1 MNAFK
6 LRTLVSQNLRTS
18 KEMTFS
24 EENYLKAIYHL
35 TSSNDTEVSTN
46 GIAEMMET
54 KASSVTDMLKKLAE
68 KDLVNY
74 KKYQGVSLTENG
86 KSAAKMIVRKHRLW
100 EVFLVEKLNFSWDEV
115 HDIAEQL
122 EHIKSEQLI
131 NRLDDFL
138 GNPTEDPHGDPIP
151 DANGR
156 IVKIE
161 KQLLSELT
169 ENQIGV
175 CVGVKDTS
183 SDFLK
188 YLDKQEIALGSKI
201 EFLSKESFDL
211 SVKIKVDSKELSI
224 SNKIASNLFVKL
236 V

>member
-1 MNAFK
+1 
-6 LRTLVSQNLRTS
+6 
-18 KEMTFS
+18 MTHS

-35 TSSNDTEVSTN
+35 ALVSNADVSTN
-46 GIAEMMET
+46 SIAELMDT

-74 KKYQGVSLTENG
+74 KKYQGVSLTDKG
-86 KSAAKMIVRKHRLW
+86 GLAAKMIVRKHRLW
-100 EVFLVEKLNFSWDEV
+100 EVFLVEKLDFSWDEV

-122 EHIKSEQLI
+122 EHIKSEKLI
-131 NRLDDFL
+131 NKLDDFL

-151 DANGR
+151 NADGQ
-156 IVKIE
+156 ILKIE

-169 ENQIGV
+169 ENQKGI

-183 SDFLK
+183 SEFLK
-188 YLDKQEIALGSKI
+188 YLDKQEIALGSII
-201 EFLSKESFDL
+201 EIIGKESFDL
-211 SVKIKVDSKELSI
+211 SYKIKVDGKSLTI

-236 V
+236 T

>member
-1 MNAFK
+1 
-6 LRTLVSQNLRTS
+6 
-18 KEMTFS
+18 MTFS

-211 SVKIKVDSKELSI
+211 SVKIKVDNKELSI

>member
-1 MNAFK
+1 
-6 LRTLVSQNLRTS
+6 
-18 KEMTFS
+18 MTFS

-100 EVFLVEKLNFSWDEV
+100 EVFLVEKLNFTWDEV

-169 ENQIGV
+169 ENQIGI

-236 V
+236 T

>member
-1 MNAFK
+1 
-6 LRTLVSQNLRTS
+6 
-18 KEMTFS
+18 MTFS
-24 EENYLKAIYHL
+24 EENYLKTIYHL
-35 TSSNDTEVSTN
+35 TIISDSEISTN
-46 GIAEMMET
+46 AIAEMMET

-74 KKYQGVSLTENG
+74 KKYQGVSLTEKG
-86 KSAAKMIVRKHRLW
+86 KLSAKMIVRKHRLW

-122 EHIKSEQLI
+122 EHIKSEKLI
-131 NRLDDFL
+131 NKLDDFL

-151 DANGR
+151 DVNGR

-161 KQLLSELT
+161 KQLLSELS
-169 ENQIGV
+169 ENQMGI

-183 SDFLK
+183 SEFLK

-201 EFLSKESFDL
+201 EIISKESFDL
-211 SVKIKVDSKELSI
+211 SLKIKVDNKDLTI
-224 SNKIASNLFVKL
+224 SNKIATNLFVKIA
-236 V
+236 

>member
-1 MNAFK
+1 
-6 LRTLVSQNLRTS
+6 
-18 KEMTFS
+18 MTFS

-35 TSSNDTEVSTN
+35 TVVSTSGVSTN
-46 GIAEMMET
+46 AIAEVMET

-68 KDLVNY
+68 KELVNY
-74 KKYQGVSLTENG
+74 KKYQGVTLTNDG
-86 KSAAKMIVRKHRLW
+86 KLEAKMIVRKHRLW
-100 EVFLVEKLNFSWDEV
+100 EVFLVEKLGFSWDEV

-131 NRLDDFL
+131 NKLDDFL

-151 DANGR
+151 NAQGQLP
-156 IVKIE
+156 KID
-161 KQLLSELT
+161 KQLLSDLAEG
-169 ENQIGV
+169 QKGI

-188 YLDKQEIALGSKI
+188 YLDKQGIALGSSI
-201 EFLSKESFDL
+201 EIIGKESFDL
-211 SVKIKVDSKELSI
+211 SLRIKVDANHLNI

-236 V
+236 S

>member
-1 MNAFK
+1 
-6 LRTLVSQNLRTS
+6 
-18 KEMTFS
+18 MTHS

-35 TSSNDTEVSTN
+35 TVVSNADVSTN
-46 GIAEMMET
+46 AIAEMMDT

-74 KKYQGVSLTENG
+74 KKYQGVSLTDKG
-86 KSAAKMIVRKHRLW
+86 GLAAKMIVRKHRLW
-100 EVFLVEKLNFSWDEV
+100 EVFLVEKLDFSWDEV

-122 EHIKSEQLI
+122 EHIKSEKLI
-131 NRLDDFL
+131 NKLDDFL

-151 DANGR
+151 NAEG
-156 IVKIE
+156 KILKID

-169 ENQIGV
+169 EQQKGI

-183 SDFLK
+183 SEFLK
-188 YLDKQEIALGSKI
+188 YLDKQEIALGSVI
-201 EFLSKESFDL
+201 EIMGKESFDL
-211 SVKIKVDSKELSI
+211 SYKIKVDGKNLTI

-236 V
+236 T